1 MLCPTVLNQL
11 TSTDGPCGGHHGHFS
26 SRSIK
31 PRLLPASATRGD
43 RLGCATWGTELHK
56 GRALLLWSVLWQYYV
71 DNTWLMVLGEN
82 FFCHPVTRSG
92 CLFGPTSL
100 RAKNMPLQGEKVMTI
115 RRRFAS
121 RGTWE
126 LFENSSA
133 GNSLLRFCMWRTGK
147 SLVIYFFFFLH
158 TVCPNKQFFLVYY

>member
-1 MLCPTVLNQL
+1 MVPVVVTTVTSPADPSNQGSFQRVLPEGTGWVVPSGARSSIRAELC
-11 TSTDGPCGGHHGHFS
+11 S
-26 SRSIK
+26 SGQCYI
-31 PRLLPASATRGD
+31 D
-43 RLGCATWGTELHK
+43 
-56 GRALLLWSVLWQYYV
+56 
-71 DNTWLMVLGEN
+71 DTWLMVLGEN

-100 RAKNMPLQGEKVMTI
+100 RAKNMPLQGEKVMPI

-147 SLVIYFFFFLH
+147 SLVIFFFFLH
-158 TVCPNKQFFLVYY
+158 TVHPNKQFFLVYY

>member
-1 MLCPTVLNQL
+1 MLRGKAAPRPTALNQL
-11 TSTDGPCGGHHGHFS
+11 MSIAAHDSPCGGHRGHCS

-31 PRLLPASATRGD
+31 PRLPPANAARGD
-43 RLGCATWGTELHK
+43 RLGCATWGTELHQ
-56 GRALLLWSVLWQYYV
+56 GRALLLWSALCQYYI

-82 FFCHPVTRSG
+82 FFCHPVTHSG

-100 RAKNMPLQGEKVMTI
+100 RAKNMPLQGEKVMPI

-126 LFENSSA
+126 LFENNSA
-133 GNSLLRFCMWRTGK
+133 GNSLFRFCMWWTGK
-147 SLVIYFFFFLH
+147 SSVIFLH
-158 TVCPNKQFFLVYY
+158 TVHRNNFF